1 MCHYFH
7 KIRLYYLFYLS
18 ACIIGFLCFGETFNV
33 KSFSVCIARFVI
45 VSAMRNIILASMDC
59 SMIGPMHCLHGTVA
73 IWDMIG
79 LHKVSVGSGTIS

>member
-1 MCHYFH
+1 MHCR
-7 KIRLYYLFYLS
+7 I
-18 ACIIGFLCFGETFNV
+18 CN
-33 KSFSVCIARFVI
+33 SVR
-45 VSAMRNIILASMDC
+45 AMRNIILASMDC